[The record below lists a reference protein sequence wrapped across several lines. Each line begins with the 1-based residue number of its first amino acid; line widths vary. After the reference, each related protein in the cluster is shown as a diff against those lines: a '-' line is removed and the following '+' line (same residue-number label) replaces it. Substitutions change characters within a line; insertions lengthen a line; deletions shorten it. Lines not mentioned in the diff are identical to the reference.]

1 MIRGGDYYKLG
12 LFVIGGALLL
22 LVVLFALGAGRFFK
36 KTYIVETYINES
48 VNGLEQGSAVKYR
61 GVRVGSVSE
70 IGFVAAKYGA
80 KAEGH
85 RYVYVECTLDKD
97 LFGGLGSKPAE
108 EQATEE
114 VLRGLRA
121 RPISQGLTGQLYL
134 GLDYVDPERNPALP
148 INWEPGHI
156 YIPSAAST
164 LSRVEQAVLGI
175 SNTLGG
181 LEKAELPEAVRSF
194 RRFADSASTVLEG
207 TDAREVGTR
216 LSATLEQTRKLLLR
230 INTLVAD
237 PAVDSLLP
245 DAAKTMAGTR
255 KLVEGS
261 GGDAATL
268 LREARETTT
277 SLKASA
283 KVLESFLTSPETRK
297 QLGEIPGAMQQAR
310 ETVSELKSAA
320 VRLNSV
326 LGRVEH
332 LTASQQANVEAV
344 LDNARQLIENLR
356 ELTGEAKRNPS
367 GMLFG
372 PPPSKSP
379 LGGQ

>member
-1 MIRGGDYYKLG
+1 MIRGGDYFKLG

-22 LVVLFALGAGRFFK
+22 LVVLFALGVGRFFQ
-36 KTYIVETYINES
+36 KTYKIETYINES

-70 IGFVAAKYGA
+70 IGFVGAKYGR

-97 LFGGLGSKPAE
+97 LFGGLGNKSAE
-108 EQATEE
+108 EQAVDE
-114 VLRGLRA
+114 VARGLRA

-134 GLDYVDPERNPALP
+134 GLDYVDPEQNPALP

-181 LEKAELPEAVRSF
+181 LEKAELPEAVKSF

-207 TDAREVGTR
+207 ANGQEVGKR
-216 LSATLEQTRKLLLR
+216 LADTLEQARKLLAR

-237 PAVDSLLP
+237 PAVDTLLP
-245 DAAKTMAGTR
+245 DAAKTVAGTR

-261 GGDAATL
+261 GGDAAAL
-268 LREARETTT
+268 LREARETTA

-283 KVLESFLTSPETRK
+283 KALESFLTSPETKK
-297 QLGEIPGAMQQAR
+297 QLAEMPGAMQQAR
-310 ETVSELKSAA
+310 DTVGELKSAA
-320 VRLNSV
+320 TRLNAV
-326 LGRVEH
+326 LGRVES
-332 LTASQQANVEAV
+332 LTASQQGNVESV

-356 ELTGEAKRNPS
+356 ELTGEAKRYPS
-367 GMLFG
+367 GVLFG

>member
-1 MIRGGDYYKLG
+1 MIRGGDYFKLG

-22 LVVLFALGAGRFFK
+22 LVVLFALGAGRFFQ
-36 KTYIVETYINES
+36 KTYTIETYMNES
-48 VNGLEQGSAVKYR
+48 VNGLEQGSAVKFR

-70 IGFVAAKYGA
+70 IGFVAVKYGR

-97 LFGGLGSKPAE
+97 LFGGMGTKPAE
-108 EQATEE
+108 KQAADE
-114 VLRGLRA
+114 VERGLRA
-121 RPISQGLTGQLYL
+121 RPVSQGLTGQLYL
-134 GLDYVDPERNPALP
+134 GLDYVDPTRNPPLP

-156 YIPSAAST
+156 YIPSAPST

-181 LEKAELPEAVRSF
+181 LDAADLPEAVKSF

-207 TDAREVGTR
+207 TDAREIGTR
-216 LSATLEQTRKLLLR
+216 LSATLEQTRKLLTR
-230 INTLVAD
+230 INTLLAD
-237 PAVDSLLP
+237 PAVDTILP
-245 DAAKTMAGTR
+245 DAAKTMAGAR

-283 KVLESFLTSPETRK
+283 KALESFLTSPATKK
-297 QLGEIPGAMQQAR
+297 QFAELPGAMQQAR

-320 VRLNSV
+320 TRLNAV
-326 LGRVEH
+326 LGRVEN
-332 LTASQQANVEAV
+332 LTASQQGNVEAV

-356 ELTGEAKRNPS
+356 ELTGEAKRYPS
-367 GMLFG
+367 GVLFG

>member
-1 MIRGGDYYKLG
+1 MIRGGDYFKLG

-36 KTYIVETYINES
+36 KTYTIETYINES

-70 IGFVAAKYGA
+70 IGFVAMKYGD

-85 RYVYVECTLDKD
+85 RYVYVQCTLDKD
-97 LFGGLGSKPAE
+97 LFGSLGHKSAAD
-108 EQATEE
+108 QAQDE
-114 VLRGLRA
+114 VARGLRA

-134 GLDYVDPERNPALP
+134 GLDYVDPERNPPLP
-148 INWEPGHI
+148 VNWEPSNI
-156 YIPSAAST
+156 YIPSAPST
-164 LSRVEQAVLGI
+164 LSRVEEAVLDI

-181 LEKAELPEAVRSF
+181 LETAELPEAVKSF

-207 TDAREVGTR
+207 TDAREIGAR
-216 LSATLEQTRKLLLR
+216 LSATLEQTRKLLTR
-230 INTLVAD
+230 INVLVAD
-237 PAVDSLLP
+237 PAVDTILP
-245 DAAKTMAGTR
+245 DAARTVAGAR

-261 GGDAATL
+261 GPDAAAL
-268 LREARETTT
+268 LKDARETAA

-283 KVLESFLTSPETRK
+283 KALEGFMTSPETKK
-297 QLGEIPGAMQQAR
+297 QLAEMPGAMQQAR
-310 ETVSELKSAA
+310 ETVGELKSAA
-320 VRLNSV
+320 VRLNAV
-326 LGRVEH
+326 LGRVEN
-332 LTASQQANVEAV
+332 LTASQQANVESV

-356 ELTGEAKRNPS
+356 ELTGEARRYPS

>member
-1 MIRGGDYYKLG
+1 MIRSGDYFKLG

-36 KTYIVETYINES
+36 KTYVIETYINES

-70 IGFVAAKYGA
+70 IGFVAVKYGD

-97 LFGGLGSKPAE
+97 LFGGLGKQSSDK
-108 EQATEE
+108 QALDE
-114 VLRGLRA
+114 VARGLRA

-134 GLDYVDPERNPALP
+134 GLDYVDPATNPPLP
-148 INWEPGHI
+148 VDWEPSHI
-156 YIPSAAST
+156 YIPSAPST

-181 LEKAELPEAVRSF
+181 LEKAELPEAVKSF

-207 TDAREVGTR
+207 TNGQQVGRR
-216 LSATLEQTRKLLLR
+216 LSDTLEQTRMLLAR
-230 INTLVAD
+230 INTLLAE
-237 PAVDSLLP
+237 PGVDSLLP
-245 DAAKTMAGTR
+245 DTARTMAGMR

-261 GGDAATL
+261 GGDAAAL
-268 LREARETTT
+268 VRDARETAA

-283 KVLESFLTSPETRK
+283 KSLEAFLTSPETRK
-297 QLGEIPGAMQQAR
+297 QLAEMPGAMQQAR
-310 ETVSELKSAA
+310 ETVGELKSAA
-320 VRLNSV
+320 ARLNAV
-326 LGRVEH
+326 LGRVEN
-332 LTASQQANVEAV
+332 LTAAQQANVEST
-344 LDNARQLIENLR
+344 LDNARQLMENLR
-356 ELTGEAKRNPS
+356 ELTGEAKRYPS

-372 PPPSKSP
+372 PPPTKSP

>member
-1 MIRGGDYYKLG
+1 MIRGGDSFKLG

-22 LVVLFALGAGRFFK
+22 LVVLFALGAGRFFQ
-36 KTYIVETYINES
+36 KTYTIETYMNES
-48 VNGLEQGSAVKYR
+48 VNGLEQGSAVKFR

-70 IGFVAAKYGA
+70 IGFVAVKYGS

-97 LFGGLGSKPAE
+97 LFGGMGTKPAAQ
-108 EQATEE
+108 QAADE
-114 VLRGLRA
+114 VERGLRA
-121 RPISQGLTGQLYL
+121 RPVSQGLTGQLYL
-134 GLDYVDPERNPALP
+134 GLDYVDPSRNQPLP
-148 INWEPGHI
+148 INWEPSHI
-156 YIPSAAST
+156 YIPSAPST

-181 LEKAELPEAVRSF
+181 LDAADLPEAVKSF

-207 TDAREVGTR
+207 TDAREIGTR
-216 LSATLEQTRKLLLR
+216 LSATLEQTRKLLTR
-230 INTLVAD
+230 INTLLAD
-237 PAVDSLLP
+237 PAVDTILP
-245 DAAKTMAGTR
+245 DAAKTMAGAR

-283 KVLESFLTSPETRK
+283 KALETFLTSPATKK
-297 QLGEIPGAMQQAR
+297 QFDELPGAMQQAR

-320 VRLNSV
+320 TRLNAV
-326 LGRVEH
+326 LGRVES
-332 LTASQQANVEAV
+332 LTASQQGNVESV

-356 ELTGEAKRNPS
+356 ELTGEAKRYPS
-367 GMLFG
+367 GVLFG

>member
-1 MIRGGDYYKLG
+1 MIRGGDYFKLG

-22 LVVLFALGAGRFFK
+22 LVVLFALGVGRFFK

-97 LFGGLGSKPAE
+97 LFGGLGSKASA
-108 EQATEE
+108 EQAGDE
-114 VLRGLRA
+114 VARGLRA

-134 GLDYVDPERNPALP
+134 GLDYVEPERNPPLP
-148 INWEPGHI
+148 INWEPNHI
-156 YIPSAAST
+156 YIPSAPST

-181 LEKAELPEAVRSF
+181 LEKAELPEAVKSF

-207 TDAREVGTR
+207 TNGQEVGKR
-216 LSATLEQTRKLLLR
+216 FADTLEQTRRLLTR
-230 INTLVAD
+230 INTLMAD
-237 PAVDSLLP
+237 PAVDALLP
-245 DAAKTMAGTR
+245 DAARAAGGVR
-255 KLVEGS
+255 KLLESS
-261 GGDAATL
+261 GGDAAIL
-268 LREARETTT
+268 VREARETTA

-283 KVLESFLTSPETRK
+283 KALEAFLTSPETRR
-297 QLGEIPGAMQQAR
+297 QLSEMPGAMQQAR
-310 ETVSELKSAA
+310 ETVGELKSAA
-320 VRLNSV
+320 VRLNAV
-326 LGRVEH
+326 LGRVES
-332 LTASQQANVEAV
+332 LTASQQANVESV

-356 ELTGEAKRNPS
+356 ELTGEAKRYPS

-372 PPPSKSP
+372 PPPTKSP
-379 LGGQ
+379 LGQ

>member
-1 MIRGGDYYKLG
+1 MIRGGDYFKLG
-12 LFVIGGALLL
+12 LFVIGGVALL

-36 KTYIVETYINES
+36 KTYIMETYVNES
-48 VNGLEQGSAVKYR
+48 VNGLELGSAVKYR

-70 IGFVAAKYGA
+70 IGFVAAKYGK

-97 LFGGLGSKPAE
+97 LFGGLGNKPAE
-108 EQATEE
+108 EQATDE
-114 VLRGLRA
+114 VARGLRA

-134 GLDYVDPERNPALP
+134 GLDYVDPVQNPALP
-148 INWEPGHI
+148 ISWEPSHI

-175 SNTLGG
+175 SNTMTG
-181 LEKAELPEAVRSF
+181 LEKAELPEAVKSF
-194 RRFADSASTVLEG
+194 RRFADSASNVLESASG
-207 TDAREVGTR
+207 QETGKR
-216 LSATLEQTRKLLLR
+216 LTETLAQTSKLLAR
-230 INTLVAD
+230 INALLEN
-237 PAVDSLLP
+237 PAVDNLLP

-255 KLVEGS
+255 KLLETS
-261 GGDAATL
+261 GGDAAAL
-268 LREARETTT
+268 VREARETAA

-283 KVLESFLTSPETRK
+283 KSLEAFLTSPATRK
-297 QLGEIPGAMQQAR
+297 QLDEMPGAMQQAR
-310 ETVSELKSAA
+310 ETVVELKSAA
-320 VRLNSV
+320 TRLNAV
-326 LGRVEH
+326 LGRVEN
-332 LTASQQANVEAV
+332 LTASQQANVESV
-344 LDNARQLIENLR
+344 LDNTRQLIENLR
-356 ELTGEAKRNPS
+356 ELTGEAKRYPS

>member
-1 MIRGGDYYKLG
+1 MIRGGDYFKLG

-22 LVVLFALGAGRFFK
+22 VVVLFALGVGRFFK

-97 LFGGLGSKPAE
+97 LFGGLGTKASP
-108 EQATEE
+108 EQASDE
-114 VLRGLRA
+114 VARGLRA
-121 RPISQGLTGQLYL
+121 RPISQGLTGQLFL
-134 GLDYVDPERNPALP
+134 GLDYVEPERNPPLP
-148 INWEPGHI
+148 INWEPSHI
-156 YIPSAAST
+156 YIPSAPST

-181 LEKAELPEAVRSF
+181 LEKAELPEAVKSF

-207 TDAREVGTR
+207 TNGQEVGKR
-216 LSATLEQTRKLLLR
+216 FADTLEQTRKLLTR
-230 INTLVAD
+230 INALVAD
-237 PAVDSLLP
+237 PAVDTLLP
-245 DAAKTMAGTR
+245 DAARAAGGVR
-255 KLVEGS
+255 KLIESS
-261 GGDAATL
+261 GGDAAVL
-268 LREARETTT
+268 VREARETTA

-283 KVLESFLTSPETRK
+283 KALEAFLTSPETRR
-297 QLGEIPGAMQQAR
+297 QLSEMPGAMQQAR
-310 ETVSELKSAA
+310 ETVGELKSAA
-320 VRLNSV
+320 VRLNAV
-326 LGRVEH
+326 LGRVES
-332 LTASQQANVEAV
+332 LTASQQANVESV

-356 ELTGEAKRNPS
+356 ELTGEAKRYPS

-372 PPPSKSP
+372 PPPTKSP
-379 LGGQ
+379 LGQ

>member
-1 MIRGGDYYKLG
+1 MIRGGDYFKLG

-22 LVVLFALGAGRFFK
+22 LVVVFALGAGRFFT
-36 KTYIVETYINES
+36 KTYIIETYMNES

-70 IGFVAAKYGA
+70 IGFVAVKYGS

-97 LFGGLGSKPAE
+97 LFGGMGAKPAE
-108 EQATEE
+108 KQAADE
-114 VLRGLRA
+114 VARGLRA
-121 RPISQGLTGQLYL
+121 RPISQGLTGQLYM
-134 GLDYVDPERNPALP
+134 GLDYVDPERNQPLP
-148 INWEPGHI
+148 INWEPNHI
-156 YIPSAAST
+156 YIPSAPST

-181 LEKAELPEAVRSF
+181 LDAADLPEAVKSF

-207 TDAREVGTR
+207 TDAREIGVR
-216 LSATLEQTRKLLLR
+216 LSATLEQTRKLLTR
-230 INTLVAD
+230 INTLVEN
-237 PAVDSLLP
+237 PAVDTLLP
-245 DAAKTMAGTR
+245 DAARTVAGAR

-261 GGDAATL
+261 GGDAAAL
-268 LREARETTT
+268 LREARETTA

-283 KVLESFLTSPETRK
+283 KALEAFLTSPATK
-297 QLGEIPGAMQQAR
+297 QQLAEMPGAMEQAR
-310 ETVSELKSAA
+310 ETVGELKSAA
-320 VRLNSV
+320 RRLNAV
-326 LGRVEH
+326 LGRVES
-332 LTASQQANVEAV
+332 LTASQQGNVESV

-356 ELTGEAKRNPS
+356 ELTGEAKRYPS
-367 GMLFG
+367 GVLFG